1 MCVRQPAWLTEA
13 WTRSQ
18 TPWPGPRPT
27 GRTLAQAAGG
37 GLGGRPASRQ
47 PRRRAP
53 QLRHRP
59 LCSSKNIPPQMEARP
74 EVLAPSWRAILDGTD
89 APGFSHLLALLSPK
103 CSRARFPAKLGVL
116 THTNPPRAPGQCCS
130 SQNPYQGA
138 FLVERTENNKR
149 QRNEPERDRKR
160 VAGR

>member
-37 GLGGRPASRQ
+37 GLGGGPASRQ

-89 APGFSHLLALLSPK
+89 APGFSHLPALLSPK

-116 THTNPPRAPGQCCS
+116 THTNPPRAPGQS
-130 SQNPYQGA
+130 VALP
-138 FLVERTENNKR
+138 RTHTK
-149 QRNEPERDRKR
+149 EPSWLRELRIIKGN
-160 VAGR
+160 ATSPSAIGSG